1 MHLPRILT
9 ALTLSALA
17 LPALAADYLTYNLS
31 TGDVTTFTADAA
43 NVNPAAYRGDTM
55 LFIKSPDNIWLGALE
70 VTQKQAK
77 TLGFDSATDAEAAY
91 TRAPGPAI
99 PNLPQD
105 ILRYPTK
112 DELTAAWGE
121 ELPLKKTDSDTLSQK
136 YNLLGLQGISVT
148 TPAAWGSHT
157 PNDYGYYDLLG
168 NVAEYVTSG
177 TKLFIGGCY
186 QTEYFSRAS
195 NFTSTPTDSTN
206 DTCGFRLVYIG
217 PEEKTYTVTV
227 DGKKIVSAVPGET
240 VTFTPAVP
248 AGQYIASWATSPE
261 AIAKELNGEGE
272 ETFTMPEENVTIDY
286 TYKPYYKT
294 TVVIEHVGGET
305 TSTTDAECKAGASVT
320 PDPKPEFGYRIDGD
334 PTFEPAVESWD
345 GVSFT
350 MPEGDVTVTYAAK
363 PYVTLTVTGGTVSE
377 TEPFMGSSVTLT
389 PKPGAHQVFKSWAVS
404 PTGLT
409 LNGNTLSIPKT
420 GLTPGAAYAAT
431 ASFETAPR
439 VLVYGGTVTVT
450 AGEDLGNGY
459 YSLGARLLFEAD
471 IPSGCKLAGW
481 KTEDETALRTDNAY
495 TVPTDA
501 ANTTKTFTAVFEI
514 SDTAVGGEATLHF
527 GLEENGAAYGNFGY
541 KAEKAESE
549 SKGTTN
555 ILHYP
560 VYTEETG
567 DYALFTLTGEG
578 ALAFSSTL
586 PTGGDDDTPSPATT
600 SVLPLKRVKPAE
612 GAPFYLGV
620 YETSNAHVAYLFGGK
635 NPDDADYDTAKK
647 TEYDGHTGNAYAYV
661 MEGNDR
667 DWVRGPFA
675 GDTPAVLQKLDE
687 RFLTAL
693 NTISRLP
700 TKEEIIAA
708 AGKGAKLDLDEEG
721 KERIQKSMVNSPGT
735 SFYTASGVAVNVDGK
750 VVDPYGFYN
759 MWGNYLESLGDG
771 TATGGK
777 KRTGVTGGYASNI
790 FNECNTKFSDAAPRA
805 WAISFRPLIP
815 VTEPITVTVRI
826 GENDTTVQLLPGKT
840 IVRENEAPVL
850 AGYEFQGWQWL
861 DGTPVTAETTAA
873 AEDDRKTLE
882 AVFTPRSL
890 REIAMTYEG
899 CTGPENLIAGSST
912 TVYTEGTI
920 DTFTVTEGLTAEP
933 NADGTA
939 LTVTAPADSA
949 LTEAKVTVT
958 LKDGTPAKPGYRF
971 RLR

>member
-31 TGDVTTFTADAA
+31 TGDVTTFTANAA
-43 NVNPAAYRGDTM
+43 SVNPADYRGDTM
-55 LFIKSPDNIWLGALE
+55 LFIKSPGGIWLGALE

-99 PNLPQD
+99 PNLSQD

-112 DELTAAWGE
+112 DALTAAWGE
-121 ELPLKKTDSDTLSQK
+121 TLPLKTTDHATLSQK
-136 YNLLGLQGISVT
+136 YNLLGLQGISGI
-148 TPAAWGSHT
+148 TPAAWGTEESHT

-186 QTEYFSRAS
+186 QTEYSS
-195 NFTSTPTDSTN
+195 VDGNFTSTPTDSAN

-227 DGKKIVSAVPGET
+227 DGEEIDSAVPGET

-248 AGQYIASWATSPE
+248 AGQYIASWTTSPE

-272 ETFTMPEENVTIDY
+272 ETFTMPEENVTITY
-286 TYKPYYKT
+286 TYKPYYAT

-320 PDPKPEFGYRIDGD
+320 PDPKPEFGYRIDGG
-334 PTFEPAVESWD
+334 PTFKPAVESWD

-363 PYVTLTVTGGTVSE
+363 PYVALTVTGGTVSE

-389 PKPGAHQVFKSWAVS
+389 PTPGAHQVFKSWAVS

-420 GLTPGAAYAAT
+420 GLTPGAAYAVT

-481 KTEDETALRTDNAY
+481 ETEDETALRTDNAY

-527 GLEENGAAYGNFGY
+527 GLDENGAAYGNFGY
-541 KAEKAESE
+541 TAETQTTKASPNTLTAPLYKPRSE
-549 SKGTTN
+549 QYVLFDLTEKGTLTYADT
-555 ILHYP
+555 LP
-560 VYTEETG
+560 EET
-567 DYALFTLTGEG
+567 
-578 ALAFSSTL
+578 S
-586 PTGGDDDTPSPATT
+586 TT
-600 SVLPLKRVKPAE
+600 SVLPLKRVAPE
-612 GAPFYLGV
+612 GGTPFYMGV
-620 YETSNAHVAYLFGGK
+620 YETTSAQMAHLQIRCKEPSQNNADLES
-635 NPDDADYDTAKK
+635 AKS
-647 TEYDGHTGNAYAYV
+647 TTYAYTFARDTPTAP
-661 MEGNDR
+661 ME
-667 DWVRGPFA
+667 GPFA
-675 GDTPAVLQKLDE
+675 GDTAEICANFDGQYGLRE
-687 RFLTAL
+687 INTAM
-693 NTISRLP
+693 RLP
-700 TKEEIIAA
+700 YKEEYAA
-708 AGKGAKLDLDEEG
+708 VNNGYDGTTVTKAMVNASDNGANLY
-721 KERIQKSMVNSPGT
+721 ERIAP
-735 SFYTASGVAVNVDGK
+735 VDK
-750 VVDPYGFYN
+750 YEAADGFYG
-759 MWGNYLESLGDG
+759 MWGNYADCLAASSAKPTMRGQVI
-771 TATGGK
+771 GG
-777 KRTGVTGGYASNI
+777 
-790 FNECNTKFSDAAPRA
+790 DAACTYKDCVVSNVYTETRLA
-805 WAISFRPLIP
+805 RICFRPVLP
-815 VTEPITVTVRI
+815 VTKPIAVTVRI
-826 GENDTTVQLLPGKT
+826 GENETTVQLLPGKT

-850 AGYEFQGWQWL
+850 AGYEFQGWRWSE

-873 AEDDRKTLE
+873 AEDAGKTLE
-882 AVFTPRSL
+882 AVFTRRTL

-920 DTFTVTEGLTAEP
+920 ATFSVTEGLTAET

-939 LTVTAPADSA
+939 LTVTAPADSG